1 MPIILN
7 LTQSTFICVD
17 GINTTQYIKK
27 MNDLLTP
34 FEKNTLSHWSKPD
47 KMIIVPEKLNDYVE
61 KIYGQIYM

>member
-34 FEKNTLSHWSKPD
+34 FEKNTLSHWSKTD
-47 KMIIVPEKLNDYVE
+47 KMIIVPEN
-61 KIYGQIYM
+61 